1 MAYLWNIGSG
11 LAHMHGISS
20 EEVGPGINRTLTTG
34 TLSRDVRAHGSK
46 IDFGYFFLCAMYAW
60 GLCPFLGI
68 EIYSEKNLAPR
79 NLSGINLGT
88 NSL

>member
-34 TLSRDVRAHGSK
+34 TLSRDVRAHGPK
-46 IDFGYFFLCAMYAW
+46 IDFGYFFVCHVRL
-60 GLCPFLGI
+60 GVLPFFG
-68 EIYSEKNLAPR
+68 NR
-79 NLSGINLGT
+79 NLFQKKLGPKKFIRDKSGD